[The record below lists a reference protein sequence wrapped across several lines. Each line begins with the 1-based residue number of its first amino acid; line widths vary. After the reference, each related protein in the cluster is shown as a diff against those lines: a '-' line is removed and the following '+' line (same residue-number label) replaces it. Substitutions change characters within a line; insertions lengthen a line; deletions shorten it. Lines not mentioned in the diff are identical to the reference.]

1 MLKPL
6 YYREIPCPET
16 AQVLRWLQEHLPL
29 PTGSQKVL
37 TPTGL
42 RLQGSGAELAVFL
55 WSGLNTT
62 YLKIFQWSERP
73 FPQQGRWLKE
83 VEKAIQSQFPHR
95 YPQLPPIDLS
105 QGSIFEQLE
114 PFTRRR

>member
-1 MLKPL
+1 MGNLSAPPLVSQWVKIGFFLCLGPVLKPL

-62 YLKIFQWSERP
+62 YLKIFQWSGRL
-73 FPQQGRWLKE
+73 FPSRAAG
-83 VEKAIQSQFPHR
+83 
-95 YPQLPPIDLS
+95 
-105 QGSIFEQLE
+105 
-114 PFTRRR
+114 